1 MELIKTITA
10 DDVNEAFD
18 NLEKAFHELAKI
30 EDKQAECI
38 ESMNNFKEGSKAEV
52 AAKARLAKLQPEIT
66 EAQRSFRLAGLKADR
81 VRLLLD
87 VQKTSMGRD

>member
-1 MELIKTITA
+1 MVKTITA
-10 DDVNEAFD
+10 DNVNEAFD
-18 NLEKAFHELAKI
+18 NLEKAFQALAKI

-52 AAKARLAKLQPEIT
+52 AAKARLAKLQPELVA
-66 EAQRSFRLAGLKADR
+66 AQRAFRLAGMQADR
-81 VRLLLD
+81 IRLLLD